1 MDLVA
6 QIHRTL
12 AAKGLVATPDT
23 QEPAAVPLTN
33 QTLDT
38 PPYGIAEYVSCITPA
53 EQLSNVTVV
62 AALPPKVE
70 VLGIA
75 AGNIAGINLA
85 KIEELASTATPDPES
100 QQELVSSVTQAH
112 VTAFATWFINLL
124 CGLSKNQ
131 ATLELTKRG
140 YCTDDEAIAFLANLK
155 PPVLPQTEFE
165 HRITAEFNQMVTWVN
180 ADMEAEAIRAG
191 NQDSFAH
198 KALAQWRITR
208 TQGRQLYKALRATL
222 SAAKRWPQPVGGTFA
237 QQAEAMAD
245 AKIEQHQDPAK
256 GQAQKQLKMD
266 SAANQHGSWVQIA
279 RRTGRDL
286 AQNGPISVDD
296 ITEAMSRQ
304 YKVAPGEGD
313 KAHNWKGS
321 IFTTSEWVAVG
332 QIASRLPEAH
342 GRPVTLWALK
352 TWLEANTLNG
362 RGDATSAFN
371 MVKIYNDF
379 KRAHPGMALER
390 CNWYIGEERL
400 ATDIRDSIV
409 SGSNKLY
416 GIPVAFMPG
425 AVGAALLPP
434 DYAAQRK
441 V

>member
-1 MDLVA
+1 MKEIMDLVA

-12 AAKGLVATPDT
+12 EAKGLVATPDK
-23 QEPAAVPLTN
+23 QEPAAVPM
-33 QTLDT
+33 
-38 PPYGIAEYVSCITPA
+38 IHAAVTPA
-53 EQLSNVTVV
+53 ILSAQDFLPMSASIPDEAAQVSDVTPV
-62 AALPPKVE
+62 APAEPV
-70 VLGIA
+70 
-75 AGNIAGINLA
+75 
-85 KIEELASTATPDPES
+85 S
-100 QQELVSSVTQAH
+100 QQETVSSVTQAH
-112 VTAFATWFINLL
+112 VAEFATWFINLL
-124 CGLSKNQ
+124 HGLSKDQ
-131 ATLELTKRG
+131 ATTELTKRG
-140 YCTDDEAIAFLANLK
+140 YCTNDVAVAFVERLK
-155 PPVLPQTEFE
+155 PPQTPRTVFE
-165 HRITAEFNQMVTWVN
+165 HRVTAEFNQMVTWVN
-180 ADMEAEAIRAG
+180 ADMEAEAIKAG

-198 KALAQWRITR
+198 KAAAQWRVTR
-208 TQGRQLYKALRATL
+208 DQGRQLYKALRATL
-222 SAAKRWPQPVGGTFA
+222 ADAERWPQPVGGTFA

-245 AKIEQHQDPAK
+245 AKIAQRQNPEK

-266 SAANQHGSWVQIA
+266 SAANQHGSWVQIG
-279 RRTGRDL
+279 RRTARDL
-286 AQNGPISVDD
+286 AQNGPVSVDD
-296 ITEAMSRQ
+296 VTEAMSRQ

-321 IFTTSEWVAVG
+321 IFTTAEWVAVG
-332 QIASRLPEAH
+332 HIASRLPEAH

-352 TWLEANTLNG
+352 TWLDAHTLNG

-371 MVKIYNDF
+371 MVKIYNEF
-379 KRAHPGMALER
+379 KRAHPGMTLER